1 MHFGQTARV
10 ADAEL
15 SSLTATLDDVRKR
28 VVALAEAKESGGQ
41 GDAAHELYEVERS
54 LNQAIR
60 RMSRLVG

>member
-1 MHFGQTARV
+1 M

-15 SSLTATLDDVRKR
+15 SSLTSMLDDVRRR

-60 RMSRLVG
+60 RMTKMLGR